1 MGISGTDFVI
11 ASADTGVAWEHPAL
25 MNRYRGYNSS
35 SQSVEHNYNWWDTL
49 HESTDNPCG
58 TDSIEPCDDNGHGTH
73 TVGIAVGNDEME
85 NIIGVAITA
94 KWIGCRNMDRTFGA
108 TSSYLEC
115 LQFFLAPTDLSGNN
129 PDPSKR
135 PHAVINSYGCPVSEG
150 CSDLNVLKSSV
161 KSMIDAG
168 IFMSVASGN
177 TGSGCSTISEPPA
190 IYEESFTVGAS
201 QTQNIFIASFSSRG
215 PIILSGNETR
225 IKPDII
231 APGSSIYS
239 SYPPNRYV
247 TLSGTSMAA
256 PHIAGI
262 VALLYQAN
270 SSLIRDIDNTRRIL
284 EETAQGIPTSS
295 CSSENIPNNLYGYG
309 MVNALYAVNSTYNY
323 NQSNDNTTTTSN
335 IPSPSKRVESPSIY
349 SDSDAVDVSPS
360 EISVPLYSSS
370 KYSSLYTHVSSFLES
385 FPSLVLDESS
395 TSSFQTSNINDDNGN
410 SKLNYSINPMLCIIT
425 IYVVNLILLNTF

>member
-1 MGISGTDFVI
+1 MG
-11 ASADTGVAWEHPAL
+11 
-25 MNRYRGYNSS
+25 
-35 SQSVEHNYNWWDTL
+35 
-49 HESTDNPCG
+49 
-58 TDSIEPCDDNGHGTH
+58 
-73 TVGIAVGNDEME
+73 
-85 NIIGVAITA
+85 
-94 KWIGCRNMDRTFGA
+94 
-108 TSSYLEC
+108 
-115 LQFFLAPTDLSGNN
+115 
-129 PDPSKR
+129 
-135 PHAVINSYGCPVSEG
+135 
-150 CSDLNVLKSSV
+150 
-161 KSMIDAG
+161 
-168 IFMSVASGN
+168 
-177 TGSGCSTISEPPA
+177 
-190 IYEESFTVGAS
+190 
-201 QTQNIFIASFSSRG
+201 
-215 PIILSGNETR
+215 
-225 IKPDII
+225 
-231 APGSSIYS
+231 
-239 SYPPNRYV
+239 
-247 TLSGTSMAA
+247 
-256 PHIAGI
+256 
-262 VALLYQAN
+262 
-270 SSLIRDIDNTRRIL
+270 RDIDNTRRIL